1 MRLILIGC
9 EYVGKT
15 TLANSLRDWGVP
27 LGKHFHMDD
36 GDFTIPD
43 CNMSPEDQKTM
54 LNLSPV
60 LKERFQRMVIFYH
73 IDVLTRSNDCIL
85 GGYHIEEKIY
95 GPRYYHPDIGV
106 SYHRFVETQLPSD
119 TILVNMK
126 ADSDVIKERMKSN
139 SHPYQLVQSHEVD
152 EIQDEFLYEFQQ
164 SNIERKIELDTSKLT
179 PETILDT
186 FLNEVRPVLTPQ
198 DMYESLDA
206 ILTEELAKRL
216 AKY

>member
-15 TLANSLRDWGVP
+15 TLANNLRDWGYP
-27 LGKHFHMDD
+27 LGKRFHMDD

-43 CNMSPEDQKTM
+43 YHHRRCIAHRWSLLSPEDQEAM
-54 LNLSPV
+54 WNLSPV
-60 LKERFQRMVIFYH
+60 LKERFQRMVISYH
-73 IDVLTRSNDCIL
+73 LDILARYDDCIL

-95 GPRYYHPDIGV
+95 GPRYYHSDIGV

-126 ADSDVIKERMKSN
+126 ADSDVIKGRMKSDP
-139 SHPYQLVQSHEVD
+139 HPYQLVQPHEVD

-164 SNIERKIELDTSKLT
+164 SNIKRKME
-179 PETILDT
+179 
-186 FLNEVRPVLTPQ
+186 FLINV
-198 DMYESLDA
+198 
-206 ILTEELAKRL
+206 
-216 AKY
+216 